1 MSELL
6 PLLREIATDHAADD
20 AGANERPA
28 SIETWWKHHR
38 RLRDR
43 FTVPFDRAVVGGLSA
58 DRLGYAFASGYRE
71 ALVSLV
77 PTLPDDAVAILSATE
92 EQGVRPS
99 NIRTT
104 ITPLEGGFVLSGKK
118 RWGTLANVAD
128 IILVVAKE
136 GADAAGRN
144 RLRLVQIP
152 ARRAGVRMREMP
164 PPPFAPEIP
173 HAEIDFVDVRVA
185 DTEILPG
192 DGWDQY
198 LKPFRTVED
207 VHVHAALLGYVAGV
221 AKRRAFPKE
230 ALEQI
235 VSVIVTLRALA
246 LEPPSAPEVHVALAG
261 AIAAASS
268 ALEGLEPLWASADDD
283 ERKRWVRDQ
292 GLLRVAGGARAQR
305 REAAWHRL
313 QSDPDLAGAL
323 PDTRS
328 P

>member
-6 PLLREIATDHAADD
+6 HLLREIATDRPATEA
-20 AGANERPA
+20 PA
-28 SIETWWKHHR
+28 SIGAWWKHHQG
-38 RLRDR
+38 LRER
-43 FTVPFDRAVVGGLSA
+43 WPLPIDRAVVGGLSA

-77 PTLPDDAVAILSATE
+77 PSLPDAAVAVLSATE

-104 ITPLEGGFVLSGKK
+104 LTPVDGGFRLNGKK
-118 RWGTLANVAD
+118 RWATMATVAD
-128 IILVVAKE
+128 VILVVAKE
-136 GADAAGRN
+136 GADAMGRN
-144 RLRLVQIP
+144 RLRLVQVP
-152 ARRAGVRMREMP
+152 ARRSGIRVREMP
-164 PPPFAPEIP
+164 APPFAPEIP
-173 HAEIDFVDVRVA
+173 HAEIDLADVHVTA
-185 DTEILPG
+185 QDVLPG

-207 VHVHAALLGYVAGV
+207 VHVHAALLGYMASV
-221 AKRRAFPKE
+221 AKRRGFPKE
-230 ALEQI
+230 ALEQL

-246 LEPPSAPEVHVALAG
+246 LEPPTAPEVHVALAG
-261 AIAAASS
+261 AISAASKT
-268 ALEGLEPLWASADDD
+268 LEAMDSFWATADDE

-292 GLLRVAGGARAQR
+292 GLLGVAGGARAQR

-313 QSDPDLAGAL
+313 QSDPDLTGA
-323 PDTRS
+323 DKRS